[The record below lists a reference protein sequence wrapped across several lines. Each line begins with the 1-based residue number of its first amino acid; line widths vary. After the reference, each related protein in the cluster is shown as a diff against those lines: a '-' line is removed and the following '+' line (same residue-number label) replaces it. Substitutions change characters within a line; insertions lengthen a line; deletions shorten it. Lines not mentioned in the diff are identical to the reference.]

1 MVPGRSRREDEERNC
16 VKKLVSKISTSIKMP
31 AIKPLYLGIAALV
44 VVVLIVASVVLIGGG
59 GGIVGGGDD
68 DSDAARGFAEGDR
81 SRLPGAKTKPVKEP
95 PRVRTGLLDEARREG
110 RLAVAQAR
118 GTIVSPSRVLIRVS
132 SAPKQVVWVT
142 WQLGCYKDR
151 RARVGRGRF
160 QAQTPNTR
168 PIELPMQGATSCIA
182 TATAQLTRL
191 ESRGRIKVAVISGG

>member
-1 MVPGRSRREDEERNC
+1 M
-16 VKKLVSKISTSIKMP
+16 KKFARKVRTSIRLP
-31 AIKPLYLGIAALV
+31 AVKPLYLGIAALAI
-44 VVVLIVASVVLIGGG
+44 VVLIVVPVLLIGGG
-59 GGIVGGGDD
+59 GAIVGGDD
-68 DSDAARGFAEGDR
+68 EGSDAARGFAEGDR

-118 GTIVSPSRVLIRVS
+118 GTIVNPSRVLIRVS

-151 RARVGRGRF
+151 RARLGRGRF

-168 PIELPMQGATSCIA
+168 PIELPLQGATSCIA
-182 TATAQLTRL
+182 TASAQLTRL

>member
-1 MVPGRSRREDEERNC
+1 M
-16 VKKLVSKISTSIKMP
+16 KKFVTKLRTSIKVP
-31 AIKPLYLGIAALV
+31 AIKPLYLGVAALV
-44 VVVLIVASVVLIGGG
+44 IVVLIVVGVVLVGGG
-59 GGIVGGGDD
+59 GSIVGGGDD
-68 DSDAARGFAEGDR
+68 EGSDAARGFAEGDR

-118 GTIVSPSRVLIRVS
+118 GTIVSPSRVLVRVS

-151 RARVGRGRF
+151 RARVGRGRY

-168 PIELPMQGATSCIA
+168 PIKLPMQGATSCIA
-182 TATAQLTRL
+182 TASAQLTRL

>member
-1 MVPGRSRREDEERNC
+1 M
-16 VKKLVSKISTSIKMP
+16 KKFVRKIRTSIKVP

-44 VVVLIVASVVLIGGG
+44 IVVLIVVGVLLIGGG
-59 GGIVGGGDD
+59 GGIVGGDDD

-95 PRVRTGLLDEARREG
+95 PRVRRGLLDEARREG

-118 GTIVSPSRVLIRVS
+118 GTIISPSRVLIRVS

-160 QAQTPNTR
+160 RAQTPNTR
-168 PIELPMQGATSCIA
+168 PIELPMSGATSCIA
-182 TATAQLTRL
+182 TASAQLTRL
-191 ESRGRIKVAVISGG
+191 NTKGRIKVGIISG

>member
-1 MVPGRSRREDEERNC
+1 
-16 VKKLVSKISTSIKMP
+16 MP

-44 VVVLIVASVVLIGGG
+44 IVVLIVVGAVLIGGG
-59 GGIVGGGDD
+59 GSIGGGGGDD
-68 DSDAARGFAEGDR
+68 DGSDAARGFAEGDR
-81 SRLPGAKTKPVKEP
+81 SRLPGAKTKPVKEA

-118 GTIVSPSRVLIRVS
+118 GTIVSPSRVRIRVS

-151 RARVGRGRF
+151 RARIGRGRF

-168 PIELPMQGATSCIA
+168 PIELPVQGASSCIA
-182 TATAQLTRL
+182 TAQAQLTRL
-191 ESRGRIKVAVISGG
+191 ESSGRVKVGIISG

>member
-1 MVPGRSRREDEERNC
+1 M
-16 VKKLVSKISTSIKMP
+16 KKFVRKIRTSIKVPASTVP

-44 VVVLIVASVVLIGGG
+44 IVVLIVVGVVLVGGG
-59 GGIVGGGDD
+59 GSLGGGGDD
-68 DSDAARGFAEGDR
+68 DGSDVARGFAEGDR
-81 SRLPGAKTKPVKEP
+81 SRLPGAKTRPVKEA

-182 TATAQLTRL
+182 TASAQLTRL
-191 ESRGRIKVAVISGG
+191 ESRGRIKVAIISGG